1 MTHRAE
7 TLSSILPEKRDGA
20 ISSTIVLPEKLEF
33 ETQNP
38 NERVFIML
46 RKHLFTNLG
55 WIVTS
60 AISFLIPIVVLL
72 LLNTSEVDIYG
83 TFPFLKPSYVWCA
96 VLIWYMLVITNG
108 LMKFLDWYFNIY
120 VITNERIID
129 FDFNPFAYHKISEAG
144 LESIVDATQETI
156 GFLPMLF
163 NYGDVYIQTAGER
176 REFDFLSVAHPA
188 WVRDKIMDLRDLIVS
203 KPK

>member
-1 MTHRAE
+1 MTHKDESISA
-7 TLSSILPEKRDGA
+7 ILPEKKDGA
-20 ISSTIVLPEKLEF
+20 ISSVIVLPDKLEF

-46 RKHLFTNLG
+46 RKHIFTNLG
-55 WIVTS
+55 WVVTTI
-60 AISFLIPIVVLL
+60 ISILVPIGISILLKVL
-72 LLNTSEVDIYG
+72 NVDIYESLPIKQ
-83 TFPFLKPSYVWCA
+83 TYVWA
-96 VLIWYMLVITNG
+96 AILIWYSIVLTTAFMR
-108 LMKFLDWYFNIY
+108 FLDWYFNIY
-120 VITNERIID
+120 VVTNERIID

-163 NYGDVYIQTAGER
+163 NYGDVYVQTAGEK
-176 REFDFLSVAHPA
+176 REFDFLSVANPA
-188 WVRDKIMDLRDLIVS
+188 WVRDKIMDLRDLMYK